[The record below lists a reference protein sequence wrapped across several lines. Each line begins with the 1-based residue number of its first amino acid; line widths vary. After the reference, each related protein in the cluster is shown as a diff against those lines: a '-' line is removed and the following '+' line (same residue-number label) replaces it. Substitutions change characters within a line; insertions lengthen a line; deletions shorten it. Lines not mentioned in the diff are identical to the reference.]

1 LEKNKEY
8 PPSRLSGLRKKTL
21 PLLILLVALGLP
33 YLLGDEYYIHV
44 AVKIAIW
51 CIAVLGLGILAGFT
65 GQISVAQA
73 SFLGIGAY
81 ASSLLALKAGF
92 PFWACVFSAGIISAM
107 VGILIG
113 YPFLRLRGHYFAIS
127 TLAFCI
133 LMAHIFSN
141 WVFLTAGPPGVTMG
155 PGQVS
160 GIPGASLPIPF
171 VGEFLFDTKTSYY
184 YLVLFFLL
192 LAIYVMDRLL
202 RSTAG
207 RAFVAMR
214 EDEDLSR
221 AVGID
226 PTRYKLF
233 AFFLSAFFAGVSGS
247 LYAHYVHFLS
257 ADSFNFLES
266 FFILMAVII
275 GGKDSIPGLILG
287 AIFINLLPEF
297 LSFPAAATMISA
309 LSMAILAVILVVII
323 IFLPGGLVDIGKLF
337 RSKKH
342 G

>member
-1 LEKNKEY
+1 LERNSANRVSG
-8 PPSRLSGLRKKTL
+8 PSPWRKKI
-21 PLLILLVALGLP
+21 PRLLILALAIALP
-33 YLLGDEYYIHV
+33 YLLGDEYYIHI

-65 GQISVAQA
+65 GQISMAQA

-92 PFWACVFSAGIISAM
+92 PFWACLVSAGIISSL
-107 VGILIG
+107 VGLLIG

-141 WVFLTAGPPGVTMG
+141 WVFLTAGPAGVTMG

-160 GIPGASLPIPF
+160 GIPDASVPIPF
-171 VGEFLFDTKTSYY
+171 AGPFLFDTKTSYY
-184 YLVLFFLL
+184 YLVLFCLL

-226 PTRYKLF
+226 PTKYKLF
-233 AFFLSAFFAGVSGS
+233 AFFLSSFFAGVSGS

-266 FFILMAVII
+266 FFILMAVIM
-275 GGKDSIPGLILG
+275 GGKDSIPGLLLG

-309 LSMAILAVILVVII
+309 LSIAILAVILVVII
-323 IFLPGGLVDIGKLF
+323 IFLPGGLVDLGKLF
-337 RSKKH
+337 RSRKH

>member
-1 LEKNKEY
+1 LEKNREQR
-8 PPSRLSGLRKKTL
+8 PSLLWGLRRKVPRL
-21 PLLILLVALGLP
+21 VLLLAALCLP
-33 YLLGDEYYIHV
+33 YLLGEEYYIHI

-92 PFWACVFSAGIISAM
+92 PFWACVLSAGTISAL

-133 LMAHIFSN
+133 LMGHIFSN

-160 GIPGASLPIPF
+160 GIPAASLPVPF
-171 VGEFLFDTKTSYY
+171 SGEILFDTKTSYY

-214 EDEDLSR
+214 EDEDLAR

-226 PTRYKLF
+226 TTRYKLF
-233 AFFLSAFFAGVSGS
+233 AFFLSSFFAGVSGS
-247 LYAHYVHFLS
+247 HYVHFLS

-266 FFILMAVII
+266 FFLLMAVIM

-323 IFLPGGLVDIGKLF
+323 IFLPGGLVDLGKLF

>member
-1 LEKNKEY
+1 LEKNRKHHV
-8 PPSRLSGLRKKTL
+8 SGLSVWRKKIPRL
-21 PLLILLVALGLP
+21 VILMAALVLP
-33 YLLGDEYYIHV
+33 YLLGDEYYIHI

-92 PFWACVFSAGIISAM
+92 PFWACIISAGILSAL

-133 LMAHIFSN
+133 LMGHIFSN
-141 WVFLTAGPPGVTMG
+141 WVFLTAGPAGVTMG

-160 GIPGASLPIPF
+160 GIPDASFSVPF
-171 VGEFLFDTKTSYY
+171 VGHFVFDTKTSYY

-226 PTRYKLF
+226 PTKYKLF

-266 FFILMAVII
+266 FFILIAVIM

-297 LSFPAAATMISA
+297 LNFPAAATMISA

-323 IFLPGGLVDIGKLF
+323 IFLPRGLVDLGKLF

>member
-1 LEKNKEY
+1 
-8 PPSRLSGLRKKTL
+8 
-21 PLLILLVALGLP
+21 
-33 YLLGDEYYIHV
+33 
-44 AVKIAIW
+44 
-51 CIAVLGLGILAGFT
+51 
-65 GQISVAQA
+65 
-73 SFLGIGAY
+73 
-81 ASSLLALKAGF
+81 
-92 PFWACVFSAGIISAM
+92 
-107 VGILIG
+107 
-113 YPFLRLRGHYFAIS
+113 
-127 TLAFCI
+127 
-133 LMAHIFSN
+133 
-141 WVFLTAGPPGVTMG
+141 MG

-160 GIPGASLPIPF
+160 GIPDASLPIPF
-171 VGEFLFDTKTSYY
+171 VGPFVFDTKTSYY

-266 FFILMAVII
+266 FFILMAVIM

-323 IFLPGGLVDIGKLF
+323 IFLPGGLVDLGKLF
-337 RSKKH
+337 RSKKR

>member
-1 LEKNKEY
+1 MEKNREDH
-8 PPSRLSGLRKKTL
+8 PSPLWRWRKKVPRL
-21 PLLILLVALGLP
+21 VLLLAALGLP
-33 YLLGDEYYIHV
+33 YLLGEEYYVHI

-92 PFWACVFSAGIISAM
+92 PFWACIISAGAISSL
-107 VGILIG
+107 VGVLIG

-133 LMAHIFSN
+133 LMGHIFSN
-141 WVFLTAGPPGVTMG
+141 WVFLTAGPAGVTMG

-160 GIPGASLPIPF
+160 GIPGASLTVPF
-171 VGEFLFDTKTSYY
+171 FGDLQFDTKTSYY

-226 PTRYKLF
+226 PTKYKLF
-233 AFFLSAFFAGVSGS
+233 AFFLSAFFAGISGS

-266 FFILMAVII
+266 FFILMAVIM